1 MVLVELIL
9 SPANWPQPR
18 HRCGRLGRERVVL
31 EPGTG
36 CGCGINKKWQ
46 QRGEVLN
53 FGGATYCWASTRWVV
68 PAGSMLHN
76 KVDVLLVIS
85 TNWVSLISVLGTKKM
100 IRNTIGAIIKFCI
113 WLGRSNLQEKSM
125 LWDTLMNFPNIV
137 NHCFFF
143 VCFSIPIRKI
153 VICLYFPTIVYCA
166 LFSHVWRCFIIL
178 QYPVQPS
185 SFTKRTQAT
194 NQQTNQKIHSCAL
207 SYLRVGI
214 WKNFLPQ
221 LAKVSVGSDQNESA
235 SVQGHHWSAFGSL
248 SCLLAK
254 NALWSP
260 HR

>member
-18 HRCGRLGRERVVL
+18 HRCGRLRRERVVL

-76 KVDVLLVIS
+76 KVDVLLVTS

-125 LWDTLMNFPNIV
+125 LWDTWMNFPNIV
-137 NHCFFF
+137 NHCFFLYVSVFLLEKSLF
-143 VCFSIPIRKI
+143 VSIFPLLSI
-153 VICLYFPTIVYCA
+153 VHYSHMFDA
-166 LFSHVWRCFIIL
+166 ASLFFNIQCNHRRL
-178 QYPVQPS
+178 PREH
-185 SFTKRTQAT
+185 K
-194 NQQTNQKIHSCAL
+194 QQTNKQTRKYTAVLYHIS
-207 SYLRVGI
+207 G
-214 WKNFLPQ
+214 
-221 LAKVSVGSDQNESA
+221 
-235 SVQGHHWSAFGSL
+235 
-248 SCLLAK
+248 
-254 NALWSP
+254 
-260 HR
+260 